1 MNRIRVLPKEISEK
15 IAAGEV
21 IESPLSV
28 VKELV
33 ENSID
38 AESDQI
44 IIEIKNGGK
53 DYIRVTDNGSGIE
66 KDDLSLAILS
76 HATSKI
82 RFAEDLFNISSLGFR
97 GEALFSIAAV
107 SKLEIISKTEEA
119 KSGRRISVSA
129 LEVTEESDAAADKG
143 TTVVI
148 KDLFFNLPARQKFL
162 RSSNKESSAIS
173 EFISRMALAYP
184 GIRFRFISDGVIR
197 FSTPGKGDVYQTILT
212 VYSPQNARK
221 LIKMNSDNGFMT
233 VKGYISSPLESRK
246 DRKQQVFFVNGRL
259 VSSNIMEKAVK
270 DAYSDKLFEGHFPS
284 VYIFLE
290 LDPSKVDVNIHPR
303 KSEVKFLD
311 ETEVYDFLY
320 FSIRDALLDKNATE
334 IKSEDIKTKQISTY
348 SDTVDKKESPEV
360 PSAAVSTVL
369 NQDLISKVDVIGND
383 IKEVSNIFK
392 QLRTE
397 SEKTEVK
404 PEQVVSEFLDY
415 DTERF
420 LFSTLKPISQ
430 IFGTYILASDDD
442 NFYIF
447 DQHAAHERVMYEKLM
462 KNFNEREKAGQ
473 ILLAPLIIE
482 LDRSQSLLADDCLP
496 LLNDMSFSLELFGET
511 SYLVKEIPYFME
523 MDEAERFIYE
533 FFSGAEDVKN
543 NIILKKDHII
553 SRACKSA
560 IKAHDKLSIEEMI
573 SLFKELD
580 GCENPYSCPHGRPT
594 FIKFNEYELEKMFK
608 RKA

>member
-1 MNRIRVLPKEISEK
+1 MNRIRILPKEISEK

-38 AESDQI
+38 AESDQV

-53 DYIRVTDNGSGIE
+53 DYIRVTDNGTGIE

-107 SKLEIISKTEEA
+107 SKMEIITKTEEA

-184 GIRFRFISDGVIR
+184 GVRFRFISDGVIR

-259 VSSNIMEKAVK
+259 VSSSIMEKAVK

-348 SDTVDKKESPEV
+348 TDVFDKKESPEIS
-360 PSAAVSTVL
+360 SAESPTVL
-369 NQDLISKVDVIGND
+369 NPDIISNVDVIGND

-397 SEKTEVK
+397 SEKNEEK
-404 PEQVVSEFLDY
+404 PEQIVSEFFDY
-415 DTERF
+415 DTDRF
-420 LFSTLKPISQ
+420 LFSSLRPISQ
-430 IFGTYILASDDD
+430 IFDTYILASDDE

-462 KNFNEREKAGQ
+462 KSFNEREKAGQ

-482 LDRSQSLLADDCLP
+482 LDRSQSLLAEDCLP
-496 LLNDMSFSLELFGET
+496 LLNDMSFSMELFGET

-553 SRACKSA
+553 TRACKSA
-560 IKAHDKLSIEEMI
+560 IKAHDKLSIDEMI
-573 SLFKELD
+573 ALFKELD

-594 FIKFNEYELEKMFK
+594 FIKFKEYELEKMFK

>member
-1 MNRIRVLPKEISEK
+1 MNRIRVLPKEISEN

-212 VYSPQNARK
+212 VYSPQNA
-221 LIKMNSDNGFMT
+221 
-233 VKGYISSPLESRK
+233 
-246 DRKQQVFFVNGRL
+246 
-259 VSSNIMEKAVK
+259 
-270 DAYSDKLFEGHFPS
+270 
-284 VYIFLE
+284 
-290 LDPSKVDVNIHPR
+290 
-303 KSEVKFLD
+303 
-311 ETEVYDFLY
+311 
-320 FSIRDALLDKNATE
+320 
-334 IKSEDIKTKQISTY
+334 
-348 SDTVDKKESPEV
+348 
-360 PSAAVSTVL
+360 
-369 NQDLISKVDVIGND
+369 
-383 IKEVSNIFK
+383 
-392 QLRTE
+392 
-397 SEKTEVK
+397 
-404 PEQVVSEFLDY
+404 
-415 DTERF
+415 
-420 LFSTLKPISQ
+420 
-430 IFGTYILASDDD
+430 
-442 NFYIF
+442 
-447 DQHAAHERVMYEKLM
+447 
-462 KNFNEREKAGQ
+462 
-473 ILLAPLIIE
+473 
-482 LDRSQSLLADDCLP
+482 
-496 LLNDMSFSLELFGET
+496 
-511 SYLVKEIPYFME
+511 
-523 MDEAERFIYE
+523 
-533 FFSGAEDVKN
+533 
-543 NIILKKDHII
+543 
-553 SRACKSA
+553 
-560 IKAHDKLSIEEMI
+560 
-573 SLFKELD
+573 
-580 GCENPYSCPHGRPT
+580 
-594 FIKFNEYELEKMFK
+594 
-608 RKA
+608 